1 MLGLALAACG
11 TALACGLGALP
22 VYVLGSRVE
31 RAAPLLWGLAAVA
44 MVSAA
49 VLGLLLPALRSDVP
63 GAAAGTAAGVM
74 LLLAARRELG
84 RHEHLHVGAL
94 RGAGARRAALVL
106 GTLTLHSLPEGL
118 AMGAAWAAD
127 GGAAGPFVVLAI
139 ALQNVPEGTVVALPL
154 RESGASPWQAFWI
167 AVGTSAPQPVGAVAA
182 YAVVTFAGSTAATAL
197 GLAAGAMLALVVTDV
212 LPAAGVRGLPGH
224 RYGRHRRPSAA
235 AGPSV
240 GQPNVEEPR

>member
-22 VYVLGSRVE
+22 VYVLGSRAQ
-31 RAAPLLWGLAAVA
+31 RAAPALWGLAALA
-44 MVSAA
+44 MVTAA
-49 VLGLLLPALRSDVP
+49 IFGLLVPAVHSGAP
-63 GAAAGTAAGVM
+63 GAAAGTVAGVA

-84 RHEHLHVGAL
+84 RHNDLHIGTL

-139 ALQNVPEGTVVALPL
+139 AVQNVPEGTVVALPL
-154 RESGASPWQAFWI
+154 RESGASPWRAFWV

-182 YAVVTFAGSTAATAL
+182 YAVVTFAGATAAAAL
-197 GLAAGAMLALVVTDV
+197 GLAAGAMLALVATDV
-212 LPAAGVRGLPGH
+212 LPAVGLRGLPRW
-224 RYGRHRRPSAA
+224 RYGRQRMSGGRRRA
-235 AGPSV
+235 
-240 GQPNVEEPR
+240 